1 MIITCKASGESLVFD
16 KFKEDGII
24 TAVGQ
29 QGAMSSFFCFF
40 SLCEAAEE
48 CRLMFCP
55 FPVVF
60 GSPSWCRGEK
70 RSGVVCPI

>member
-29 QGAMSSFFCFF
+29 QGAMSSCCFLF
-40 SLCEAAEE
+40 VKLQK
-48 CRLMFCP
+48 LTFCP

-60 GSPSWCRGEK
+60 GSSSWCRGEK
-70 RSGVVCPI
+70 RSGVVCPT